1 MGKILVSWVGR
12 TDLRAIDESAE
23 IGLGPIAQ
31 AVSARSFSQT
41 HLISDFQENENKRYT
56 VWLKKQTTS
65 PVSIH
70 PTHLSSPTDYGE
82 IHQTAVR
89 VLELILHEVGVAPE
103 LTFHLSPGTP
113 AMAAV
118 WIILAKTRFP
128 AELIE
133 SSYQHGVRTVSVP
146 FDLAAEFIPD
156 LLKAPDKRLETQ
168 IASLPPDAPEFDDI
182 IYRSRVMQRLIHKA
196 RKVALRSV
204 PVLIEG
210 ESGTG
215 KELLARAIHRASL
228 RKAKPFIAVNCG
240 AIPTELIE
248 SELFGHAKGA
258 FTGADKAKVGYFE
271 AAEGGTLF
279 LDEAGELPMPA
290 QVKLLRTLQEG
301 EITKLGTTTPKA
313 VNVRII
319 AATNRSLIEEIATG
333 GFRSDLF
340 YRLAVAVLKLPS
352 LKDRSG
358 DLSLLI
364 DKLLE
369 QVNSES
375 KEEPGYQ
382 HKKITASAKNILL
395 QHPWPGNVRELLNTL
410 RRAAIWADGDSIRS
424 EDVREALIPAALTK
438 NSDILN
444 RPMEDDFDLQEL
456 MGIVA
461 RHYLGRAL
469 DDAHGNKTQ
478 AAKILGISNYQTLT
492 NWLKKY
498 GVAE

>member
-12 TDLRAIDESAE
+12 TDLRAVEESDEV
-23 IGLGPIAQ
+23 GLGPIAQ
-31 AVSARSFSQT
+31 AVSARSFEQIQ
-41 HLISDFQENENKRYT
+41 LISDYPENETKRF
-56 VWLKKQTTS
+56 VGWLGIHTES

-70 PTHLSSPTDYGE
+70 IRHLTSPTDYGE
-82 IHQTAVR
+82 IHQAVVG
-89 VLELILHEVGVAPE
+89 VLELILQKAGPAPE

-133 SSYQHGVRTVSVP
+133 SSYQHGVRTASVP
-146 FDLAAEFIPD
+146 FDLSAEFIPD
-156 LLKAPDKRLETQ
+156 LLKAPDKRLEAQT
-168 IASLPPDAPEFDDI
+168 ASLPPEAPEFDDI
-182 IYRSRVMQRLIHKA
+182 IHRSRVMQRLIHKA
-196 RKVALRSV
+196 RKVAVRSV

-228 RKAKPFIAVNCG
+228 RKDKPFVAVNCG
-240 AIPTELIE
+240 AIPSELVE
-248 SELFGHAKGA
+248 SELFGHVKGA
-258 FTGADKAKVGYFE
+258 FTGADKTKVGYFE

-279 LDEAGELPMPA
+279 LDEAGELPMSA
-290 QVKLLRTLQEG
+290 QVKLLRTLQEE

-313 VNVRII
+313 VDVRII
-319 AATNRSLIEEIATG
+319 AATNRSLIEETAAG

-340 YRLAVAVLKLPS
+340 YRLAVAVLKLPPI
-352 LKDRSG
+352 KDRSG
-358 DLSLLI
+358 DLSLLV

-382 HKKITASAKNILL
+382 HKKITASAKNLLL

-424 EDVREALIPAALTK
+424 EDVREALIPAALPK

-461 RHYLGRAL
+461 SHYLGRAL